1 MAGWRRWREDLQ
13 GQMGNVQYM
22 IYMYRHLLSIS
33 TYLSL
38 YDKQVFPAVY
48 NGIIINWNGKNPKV
62 IVTKETESTESLP
75 SPHPYC
81 LAAVHCQ
88 CKCTDCLAAK
98 LWWCSWIVTQMFFWS
113 QTSSFSHVFNQK
125 PLVGRV
131 GEQYVQRSWGR
142 KLLKVFGQFKEDK
155 RLRYK
160 GYGRYG
166 WGEGA
171 IGCWCVGRSQVMW
184 VLAEQDKEFSV
195 TYMSENKGDLSKFF

>member
-88 CKCTDCLAAK
+88 YKCTDCLAAK
-98 LWWCSWIVTQMFFWS
+98 LWWCSWIVTQMFFGVRQAHS
-113 QTSSFSHVFNQK
+113 VMYSIRSHLLEEWENSMYK
-125 PLVGRV
+125 GPEVGNCLKYLGNSKKTRGWGTKGMGGMV
-131 GEQYVQRSWGR
+131 GE
-142 KLLKVFGQFKEDK
+142 
-155 RLRYK
+155 K
-160 GYGRYG
+160 G
-166 WGEGA
+166 
-171 IGCWCVGRSQVMW
+171 
-184 VLAEQDKEFSV
+184 L
-195 TYMSENKGDLSKFF
+195 